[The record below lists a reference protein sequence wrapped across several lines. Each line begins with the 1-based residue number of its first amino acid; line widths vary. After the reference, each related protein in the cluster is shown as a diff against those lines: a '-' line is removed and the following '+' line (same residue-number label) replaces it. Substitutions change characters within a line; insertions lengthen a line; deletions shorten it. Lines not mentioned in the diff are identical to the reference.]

1 MSNTL
6 SLASARKIYSEM
18 AVLQR
23 GGCDASCVS
32 STLYFT
38 TKNCGTDRRFSTG
51 VLACFLR
58 REYGYTEDMLK
69 EVDDIADIADID
81 IFPALTRTHP
91 IRIIWKLG
99 DLTEDDQLVENEW
112 FVPCPWR
119 MANSRSTSI
128 LSVVSMSDEMR

>member
-1 MSNTL
+1 
-6 SLASARKIYSEM
+6 M
-18 AVLQR
+18 AALQR

-38 TKNCGTDRRFSTG
+38 TKNCGVDRRFSTG

-69 EVDDIADIADID
+69 EVDDIADIADI
-81 IFPALTRTHP
+81 FPALTRTHP

-99 DLTEDDQLVENEW
+99 DLAEDDQLVENEW
-112 FVPCPWR
+112 FLPCPWR
-119 MANSRSTSI
+119 MVNSRSNSI
-128 LSVVSMSDEMR
+128 LSVVPMSDEMR